1 MSSCLVS
8 VSDIFCMLYALYA
21 IIVCKITFFFEI
33 LQYIAGKKTKKSVR
47 LLSYALSLIALV

>member
-21 IIVCKITFFFEI
+21 IIVCKITFFEI
-33 LQYIAGKKTKKSVR
+33 LQYIVGKKTKKSVR
-47 LLSYALSLIALV
+47 LLSYALSLTALV